1 VVEVQQ
7 EAPQEYLLM
16 IGKEN
21 KPFFFLNNQS
31 FSWEVTIIKETL
43 EIFCH

>member
-1 VVEVQQ
+1 
-7 EAPQEYLLM
+7 M

-43 EIFCH
+43 EIFLSLTAMNNT